1 MLILELALL
10 AQLANNQVARS
21 VSITKCRR
29 LEIPSNS
36 RATDLCSYRLETFKP
51 GKSHYKRI
59 NIMAADT
66 ATYTYDNL
74 GRLKTVTY
82 TNGTVITYNYDVAG
96 NRTSIVTS
104 CPSGTC

>member
-1 MLILELALL
+1 
-10 AQLANNQVARS
+10 
-21 VSITKCRR
+21 
-29 LEIPSNS
+29 
-36 RATDLCSYRLETFKP
+36 
-51 GKSHYKRI
+51 
-59 NIMAADT
+59 MAADT

-82 TNGTVITYNYDVAG
+82 SNGTVITYSYDSLG